1 MALIGSTL
9 DGQLG
14 VAETEIRAFQ
24 PFFAEHDPPRVLT
37 EGDEI
42 ALPVVLRNYLDK
54 AQRVE
59 VEMKPESWFALLG
72 PARQRADVPAGD
84 SARAVFDFRA
94 VASVREGRQRVT
106 ALGPAESD
114 AVEKPVSVHP
124 DGAEVSKGETQVF
137 SGSGAL
143 DFDFPAGTIAGTAR
157 AELKLYPNLL
167 SHVIE
172 GVEGIMRRPYG
183 CGEQT
188 ISSTYPSLL
197 VLRHHRRRGAA
208 AGELPAAARKAEHYV
223 RAGYERL
230 LGYQHDSGAFT
241 YWGGASEPN
250 LALTAY
256 ALRFLRDAGEVL
268 EVDEDATRRARAY
281 VLGRQ
286 QPDGSWSAYAKDPA
300 RTLALTAYV
309 ARVLASYEAAK
320 GANDKGA
327 HKTDAETAKATDA
340 LKRAL
345 DFLSRRAEKSADP
358 YALASYALAAR
369 DSGRHEAARAA
380 AVKLAAL
387 RRDVAGDTFW
397 DTTNTT
403 PFNGW
408 GHAGRIEATALV
420 LKALIVNCGLRIAD
434 CGLEEAGLSSTAS
447 AATEASGSPIAS
459 NPQSAIRNPQLIN
472 GGLLYLLR
480 HKDEHG
486 VWYSTQATVNV
497 LDALAALPSNPS
509 NDVAR
514 DAQAAAAAPRA
525 ATAEVF
531 VNSRHVGSLA
541 LPAEGELSAP
551 LSLDIT
557 RFVNA
562 PGVNRVEIKR
572 PAGAS
577 EAAAQVVTN
586 YYVPWSDAPDVAPL
600 TKDARGAGAPTGAPP
615 RAVPS

>member
-1 MALIGSTL
+1 
-9 DGQLG
+9 
-14 VAETEIRAFQ
+14 
-24 PFFAEHDPPRVLT
+24 
-37 EGDEI
+37 
-42 ALPVVLRNYLDK
+42 
-54 AQRVE
+54 
-59 VEMKPESWFALLG
+59 
-72 PARQRADVPAGD
+72 
-84 SARAVFDFRA
+84 
-94 VASVREGRQRVT
+94 
-106 ALGPAESD
+106 
-114 AVEKPVSVHP
+114 
-124 DGAEVSKGETQVF
+124 
-137 SGSGAL
+137 
-143 DFDFPAGTIAGTAR
+143 
-157 AELKLYPNLL
+157 
-167 SHVIE
+167 
-172 GVEGIMRRPYG
+172 
-183 CGEQT
+183 
-188 ISSTYPSLL
+188 SSTYPSLL

-208 AGELPAAARKAEHYV
+208 AGELPATARRAEHHV

-241 YWGGASEPN
+241 YWGGASEPD

-256 ALRFLRDAGEVL
+256 ALRFLHDAGEVL
-268 EVDEDATRRARAY
+268 EVDEDATLRARDY
-281 VLGRQ
+281 VLAQQ
-286 QPDGSWSAYAKDPA
+286 QPDGSWSADAKAPA
-300 RTLALTAYV
+300 HTLALTAYV

-327 HKTDAETAKATDA
+327 HKTDAETAKASDA

-345 DFLSRRAEKSADP
+345 DFLSRHAEKTGDP

-420 LKALIVNCGLRIAD
+420 LKALVVNCGMATAD
-434 CGLEEAGLSSTAS
+434 CGLKGVDGGAAS
-447 AATEASGSPIAS
+447 AAA
-459 NPQSAIRNPQLIN
+459 NRQLIN

-497 LDALAALPSNPS
+497 LDALATLPSNPS

-514 DAQAAAAAPRA
+514 DAQAAASSARA

-572 PAGAS
+572 PAGAGR
-577 EAAAQVVTN
+577 AAAQVVTN

-600 TKDARGAGAPTGAPP
+600 TKDARGTGAPAGARAAGRPLLKIAFDRTEGQAGRPVTCRVEVSRGASLGGGMLLAEVGLPPGAEVDRASLERASKKSGAFLDRYDVLPDRLVLYVWPHQDKAASFEFEFTP
-615 RAVPS
+615 RYGLRALTAPSQVYDYYNPEARTVVPPTRFVIR